1 MRKKQFNETLNGIAS
16 GIPKHDVIVIKG
28 DMTAKEGIDN
38 LRVDD
43 ATRKKCLRC
52 EKDSY
57 TFAQKTI

>member
-1 MRKKQFNETLNGIAS
+1 
-16 GIPKHDVIVIKG
+16 
-28 DMTAKEGIDN
+28 MTAKEGTDN

-57 TFAQKTI
+57 TFA